1 VIITGIGQKFLDKH
15 GKDKAIEVVGK
26 SSAAIARWVNGLE
39 PTVGDLQR
47 LIDFDPSLISPNF
60 VQQVNPPAIELGQG
74 VYSAPEKEEPVGPR
88 FEWPTG
94 KFLDILIVANQGI
107 EPDTMLSL
115 MKQWEPDKMDIRV
128 QAETLPIYA
137 RNKLSAQFL
146 EGGKPWSFWLDRDIV
161 LPCGDVAWFRQAT
174 GNPAFPA
181 PFAKLNTLARLMSDN
196 RKIVG
201 GCYFGRHPG
210 AHAQFNEAHTNKL
223 VDSMVHSGPRNVV
236 EKTRWIANGCM
247 LVHRDIYLDIIKTQG
262 EQIRIKDVER
272 QRALGYTYRFFTP
285 QFDDEDLA
293 DNSEDVSFCARVEKT
308 GLHDIY
314 VDHAIVPGH
323 IGKTAYSYH
332 NTSTKRSF
340 VF

>member
-1 VIITGIGQKFLDKH
+1 LNVLGIGQKFLDKH
-15 GKDKAIEVVGK
+15 GKDKAIEVIGK
-26 SSAAIARWVNGLE
+26 SGAVVARWVNGLE
-39 PTVGDLQR
+39 PSVADLQR
-47 LIDFDPSLISPNF
+47 LINYDPLLIEILSPP
-60 VQQVNPPAIELGQG
+60 QVLPVEGGEQI
-74 VYSAPEKEEPVGPR
+74 SEKEESVGPR

-115 MKQWEPDKMDIRV
+115 MKQWEPDKMDIVV
-128 QAETLPIYA
+128 QTETLPIYG
-137 RNKLSAQFL
+137 RNKLAAKFL
-146 EGGKPWSFWLDRDIV
+146 DGGKPWSFWLDRDIV

-174 GNPAFPA
+174 GNAVFPA

-247 LVHRDIYLDIIKTQG
+247 LVHRDVYLDIIKTQG

-293 DNSEDVSFCARVEKT
+293 DNSEDVSFCNRAALA
-308 GLHDIY
+308 GHDIY

>member
-1 VIITGIGQKFLDKH
+1 VNILGIGQKFLDKY

-26 SSAAIARWVNGLE
+26 SSAVIARWVNGLE

-47 LIDFDPSLISPNF
+47 LIDFDPSLVSENF
-60 VQQVNPPAIELGQG
+60 VQVVDPNAKPVEFQHITYNT
-74 VYSAPEKEEPVGPR
+74 PEESVGPR
-88 FEWPTG
+88 FEWPSG

-137 RNKLSAQFL
+137 RNKLAAQFI

-236 EKTRWIANGCM
+236 EKTRWIANGAM
-247 LVHRDIYLDIIKTQG
+247 LVHRDVYLDIIKTQG

-293 DNSEDVSFCARVEKT
+293 DNSEDVSFCNRAALA
-308 GLHDIY
+308 GHDIY

-332 NTSTKRSF
+332 NTATKKSF